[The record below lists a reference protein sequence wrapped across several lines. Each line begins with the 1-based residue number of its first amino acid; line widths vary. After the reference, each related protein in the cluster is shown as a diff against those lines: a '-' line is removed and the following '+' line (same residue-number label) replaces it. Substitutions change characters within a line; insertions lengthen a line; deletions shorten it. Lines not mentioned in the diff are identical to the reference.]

1 MPNGVRRG
9 LGAVARIGIG
19 IALLAAVALALLFAL
34 AWHRSLPTIDPP
46 PRAGFDPARVRA
58 GAELAA
64 IGNCAGCHSVAGG
77 ASFGGGVAV
86 ATPFGTIYSSN
97 ITPAA
102 EAGIGAWSEAAF
114 VRALRQ
120 GVSRDGH
127 LLYPAFPYDHFTH
140 LSDADIGALYAFFMT
155 RDPADAV
162 PPPNR
167 LVFPLQF
174 RPLLAG
180 WNLLFLDPGPKPAQA
195 SRDAEWNRG
204 AYLADALAHCAACH
218 SPRNEL
224 GAERR
229 GMPFAGGLAE
239 GWQAPALDAASPS
252 PVTWTTDA
260 LASYLASGLAADHAI
275 AAGPMQDVAH
285 SLSRANEA
293 DVRAMA
299 VYMASVMGPA
309 TPERQARE
317 AAARQKAA
325 QPALAALAAKPA
337 PAAAA
342 AQPAQAAQLTLGA
355 QVYQDSCARCHDL
368 GRQPSSSGALRLP
381 LAVALQL
388 PEPDNLLRIVREGV
402 HPPPGFAGRWMP
414 AFEGALSDAQIEALA
429 LWLRQQA
436 TDQPPWP
443 ALAQAVQKTRSP
455 AP

>member
-1 MPNGVRRG
+1 MPDGVRRRPW
-9 LGAVARIGIG
+9 AVARIGAG
-19 IALLAAVALALLFAL
+19 IALLTIALLFAL
-34 AWHRSLPTIDPP
+34 AWHRSLPPIDPP
-46 PRAGFDPARVRA
+46 PRAAFDPARVRA
-58 GAELAA
+58 GAQLAS

-77 ASFGGGVAV
+77 ASFGGGVPL

-97 ITPAA
+97 ITPDA
-102 EAGIGAWSEAAF
+102 EAGIGGWSEAAF
-114 VRALRQ
+114 ARALRQ

-162 PPPNR
+162 PPPNH

-180 WNLLFLDPGPKPAQA
+180 WNLLFLDTGPRPAQA
-195 SRDAEWNRG
+195 AQTAEWNRG
-204 AYLADALAHCAACH
+204 AYLADALAHCTACH
-218 SPRNEL
+218 SPRNPL

-229 GMPFAGGLAE
+229 GMAFAGGVAE
-239 GWQAPALDAASPS
+239 GWQAPALNADSPS
-252 PVTWTTDA
+252 PVAWTTDA

-285 SLSRANEA
+285 SLSHASEA

-317 AAARQKAA
+317 AAARDKAA
-325 QPALAALAAKPA
+325 QPSLAASTPTAASSA
-337 PAAAA
+337 P
-342 AQPAQAAQLTLGA
+342 AAQLTLGA

-381 LAVALQL
+381 LAVALRL
-388 PEPDNLLRIVREGV
+388 PEPDNLLLIVREGV
-402 HPPPGFAGRWMP
+402 HPPVGQSGRWMP
-414 AFEGALSDAQIEALA
+414 AFDGVLSDAQIEALA
-429 LWLRQQA
+429 LWLRRQA

>member
-1 MPNGVRRG
+1 M
-9 LGAVARIGIG
+9 ARIGVG
-19 IALLAAVALALLFAL
+19 LALLVVLALVLLFAL
-34 AWHRSLPTIDPP
+34 AWHRSLAPIDPL
-46 PRAGFDPARVRA
+46 PRAGFDPAQVRA

-77 ASFGGGVAV
+77 ASFAGGVPV

-97 ITPAA
+97 ITPDAT
-102 EAGIGAWSEAAF
+102 AGIGGWSEAAF
-114 VRALRQ
+114 ARALRQ

-127 LLYPAFPYDHFTH
+127 LLYPAFPYDHFTRM
-140 LSDADIGALYAFFMT
+140 SDADIGALYAFSMT
-155 RDPADAV
+155 REPADAV

-180 WNLLFLDPGPKPAQA
+180 WNLLFLDVGPRPTQVAQG
-195 SRDAEWNRG
+195 AEWNRG
-204 AYLADALAHCAACH
+204 AYLADALAHCTACH
-218 SPRNEL
+218 SPRNGL

-229 GMPFAGGLAE
+229 GAAFAGGVAE
-239 GWQAPALDAASPS
+239 GWQAPALNAASPS
-252 PVTWTTDA
+252 PVAWTTDA

-285 SLSRANEA
+285 SLSHASEA

-299 VYMASVMGPA
+299 VYMASVLGPA

-317 AAARQKAA
+317 TAARQKAA
-325 QPALAALAAKPA
+325 QPAFAAAGAQAAPS
-337 PAAAA
+337 AAAA
-342 AQPAQAAQLTLGA
+342 VPEQPAQSTQAAQLTLGD

-368 GRQPSSSGALRLP
+368 GRQPSSSGALQLP
-381 LAVALQL
+381 LATALQL

-402 HPPPGFAGRWMP
+402 HPPPGQTGRWMP
-414 AFEGALSDAQIEALA
+414 AFDGTLSDAQIEALA
-429 LWLRQQA
+429 LWLRRQA

-443 ALAQAVQKTRSP
+443 ALAQAVQNTRRP